1 MNLIERAIPKHTRG
15 TRKRFSAVR
24 KFVSVED
31 ARLCYDQ
38 AILRLLDINHWDRLS
53 GAAEGMFQVTSARL
67 KQQRRKAKLDD
78 YVRIGL
84 PGPDNA
90 DGKGYDW
97 VAVKTLKFASGKRK
111 EQCILTLMPCPMPG
125 DTITAHFFSEES
137 SSTFLLTRDNRLVTA
152 EYYGHNEVPNT
163 EASGLKETVRNVAV
177 ATGAILGLSDTL
189 WRPLTHGLL
198 MDGTL
203 LRERQ
208 AEKAN
213 S

>member
-1 MNLIERAIPKHTRG
+1 MNLIERAIPKHTKG
-15 TRKRFSAVR
+15 IRKRFSAAR
-24 KFVSVED
+24 KFVGVED

-38 AILRLLDINHWDRLS
+38 AILRLLDINHWDALCL
-53 GAAEGMFQVTSARL
+53 ADKGMFQVTTEKL
-67 KQQRRKAKLDD
+67 KPQRRKVRAGD

-84 PGPDNA
+84 PGPDNTT
-90 DGKGYDW
+90 GKGYDW
-97 VAVKTLKFASGKRK
+97 VAVRTLKFSSGKRK
-111 EQCILTLMPCPMPG
+111 EQCILTLMPCPVPG
-125 DTITAHFFSEES
+125 DTATAHFFSEES

-163 EASGLKETVRNVAV
+163 AVPGLKETVRNMAV

-189 WRPLTHGLL
+189 WEPLTKGLL

-203 LRERQ
+203 LRELQ
-208 AEKAN
+208 APKVN